1 MAAKVAQFEYWH
13 SNMDNLWYWRLRGKN
28 GRIVAQS
35 EGYARKSSALKTI
48 ETIQESA
55 HGAIIEQVKEPK

>member
-1 MAAKVAQFEYWH
+1 MAAKVAQFEYWQ
-13 SNMDNLWYWRLRGKN
+13 SVTGQWYWRLRAKN

-35 EGYARKSSALKTI
+35 EGYSRKSSCLKTI
-48 ETIQESA
+48 EQIQDSA